1 MLDLDYLDRL
11 EHYFKSGDCKF
22 EFDNGEEERRFLILE
37 FLERLMELGEIADGM
52 ATKLIFKDAYA
63 SLTTEEGAAAAEA
76 EGHGLSIGQAGESDQ
91 K

>member
-1 MLDLDYLDRL
+1 MLDIDYLERL

-22 EFDNGEEERRFLILE
+22 EFENGEEERRLLILD
-37 FLERLMELGEIADGM
+37 FLERLMELGEIADEM

-63 SLTTEEGAAAAEA
+63 SLTSEEGAKQARADEAA
-76 EGHGLSIGQAGESDQ
+76 QAGDSDQ

>member
-1 MLDLDYLDRL
+1 MLDIEYLERL

-22 EFDNGEEERRFLILE
+22 EFDNGEEDRRFLILD

-63 SLTTEEGAAAAEA
+63 SLTSEEGVEQAVAE
-76 EGHGLSIGQAGESDQ
+76 EQDQAGDSDQ

>member
-1 MLDLDYLDRL
+1 MLDIEYLERL

-22 EFDNGEEERRFLILE
+22 EFDNGEEDRRFLILD

-63 SLTTEEGAAAAEA
+63 SLTSEEGVEQAVSE
-76 EGHGLSIGQAGESDQ
+76 EQDQAGDSDQ

>member
-1 MLDLDYLDRL
+1 MLDFDYLDRL
-11 EHYFKSGDCKF
+11 QHYFESGDCKF
-22 EFDNGEEERRFLILE
+22 EFDNNEDERRFEILD

-63 SLTTEEGAAAAEA
+63 SLTTEEGAAAAKAEEA
-76 EGHGLSIGQAGESDQ
+76 GLPFPQAGESDQ